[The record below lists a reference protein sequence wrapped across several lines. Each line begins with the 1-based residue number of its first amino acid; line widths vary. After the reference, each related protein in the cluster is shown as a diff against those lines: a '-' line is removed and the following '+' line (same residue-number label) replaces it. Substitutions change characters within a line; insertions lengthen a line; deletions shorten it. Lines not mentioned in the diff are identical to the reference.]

1 MNKNKSSIRVLAVAA
16 IGAVLSLA
24 FLFSATDTIVPQQTP
39 KGSNGINSE
48 QHISTESAL
57 SGNDNTHAVSLAFA
71 SKGKNVDETNVA
83 ELRIALRDLWADH
96 VVWTRLYII
105 SAAAGTPD
113 VDAAAER
120 LLKNQEDIGN
130 AIKPFCGEEAGEK
143 LTSLLKDHILIAVD
157 LLNAAKAGDGAAAE
171 EAEKRWYDNADDIAA
186 FLAEANPDNWPKDD
200 TVEMF
205 NEHLSLTKTEAVAR
219 LTGDYATDVET
230 FDEIFDQS
238 MVMADH
244 LAEGIVKQF
253 PKQFK

>member
-1 MNKNKSSIRVLAVAA
+1 MDKNKSSIRVLAVAV
-16 IGAVLSLA
+16 IGAALSLA
-24 FLFSATDTIVPQQTP
+24 FVFNVTGTFVPQQTS
-39 KGSNGINSE
+39 KDQHDLEGE
-48 QHISTESAL
+48 QHTSAFPL
-57 SGNDNTHAVSLAFA
+57 SGNDNAVPLAYA
-71 SKGKNVDETNVA
+71 SNGKNVDEAKVT

-113 VDAAAER
+113 ADAAAQR
-120 LLKNQEDIGN
+120 LLKNQEDIGDS
-130 AIKPFCGEEAGEK
+130 IKPFYGEEAGDK

-157 LLNAAKAGDGAAAE
+157 LLNAAKAGDSAAAE
-171 EAEKRWYDNADDIAA
+171 EAEKRWYDNAGDIAT
-186 FLAEANPDNWPKDD
+186 FLSEANPDNWSREE
-200 TVEMF
+200 TIEML

-238 MVMADH
+238 MAMADH
-244 LAEGIVKQF
+244 LADGIVKQF